1 MHPLS
6 LGICLGQILA
16 LCSRREI
23 NDTQFHNGSS
33 TGKNLEEVLPK
44 TLKKKIRKRKK
55 KILKSM
61 IVVASERG
69 GGTRSSLET
78 RQTLSFNNF
87 ICNLLF
93 LNNKKR

>member
-1 MHPLS
+1 
-6 LGICLGQILA
+6 
-16 LCSRREI
+16 
-23 NDTQFHNGSS
+23 
-33 TGKNLEEVLPK
+33 
-44 TLKKKIRKRKK
+44 
-55 KILKSM
+55 M

-93 LNNKKR
+93 LNNKKRWSKYKKMLMIITANGEYMDGDYINLCIFRDLRKFLGTLWNTI